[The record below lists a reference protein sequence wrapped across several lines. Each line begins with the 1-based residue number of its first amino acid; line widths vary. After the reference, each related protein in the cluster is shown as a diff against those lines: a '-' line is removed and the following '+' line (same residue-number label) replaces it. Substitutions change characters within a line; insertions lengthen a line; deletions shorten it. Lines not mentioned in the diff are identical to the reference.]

1 MDSVSALQ
9 VEEEI
14 IVVATAM
21 EMEAAPFLRDLAEA
35 NTVSLAG
42 QTWHIGTW
50 NGRKTCVVI
59 TGIGLTNAASAA
71 ARAHLLFGDHL
82 RAYICAGTTGG
93 MAQEVNVTDA
103 IVGTQFVYSRADAT
117 AFGYEP
123 GQVPGLP
130 AIFSAG
136 AKLTQIASSL
146 PSDVTIPTDGAPFDV
161 TTPSS
166 GQLHPEGEAET
177 GTPEAQVP
185 AETPSETMPVTI
197 RVGQVAS
204 SDAFIT
210 DKTVEGMREIFP
222 LALGADMESTA
233 AAQVCALAGV
243 EFLSVRGV
251 SDLCG
256 PSADQD
262 FHVDGSVAAGVSVH
276 VANLVMEQVL

>member
-1 MDSVSALQ
+1 MNKLSELQ

-14 IVVATAM
+14 LVIATAM
-21 EMEAAPFLRDLAEA
+21 EMEAAPFLRDLEDAK
-35 NTVSLAG
+35 TVSLAG
-42 QTWHIGTW
+42 QTWHTGAW
-50 NGRKTCVVI
+50 NGRKTCVI
-59 TGIGLTNAASAA
+59 TTGIGLTNAASAA
-71 ARAHLLFGDHL
+71 ARAHLVFGDHL
-82 RAYICAGTTGG
+82 RTYICAGTTGG
-93 MAQEVNVTDA
+93 LAKEVNVTDV

-130 AIFSAG
+130 TIFSAG
-136 AKLTQIASSL
+136 AELTEIAGGL
-146 PSDVTIPTDGAPFDV
+146 PSSVT
-161 TTPSS
+161 
-166 GQLHPEGEAET
+166 
-177 GTPEAQVP
+177 VP
-185 AETPSETMPVTI
+185 AEVPVPTEMPVTAEVTVPAGADNAANSAAQHPMPVTI
-197 RVGQVAS
+197 RIGQVAS

-210 DKTVEGMREIFP
+210 EKNVEDMREIFP

-262 FHVDGSVAAGVSVH
+262 FHVDGSIAAAVSAHFVKH
-276 VANLVMEQVL
+276 VVDAL